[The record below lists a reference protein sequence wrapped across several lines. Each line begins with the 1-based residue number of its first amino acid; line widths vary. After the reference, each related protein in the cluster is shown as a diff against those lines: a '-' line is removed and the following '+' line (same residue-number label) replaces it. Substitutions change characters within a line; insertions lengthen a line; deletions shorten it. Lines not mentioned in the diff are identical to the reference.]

1 MDRTEGY
8 RVLGLDERSDGIEIK
23 AAYRY
28 LSKKYHPDRS
38 LDPLASARFVRVV
51 RAYKTLDLELKK
63 ERYLNTPVRS
73 TDRIKEDDVFALG
86 TTAVTASDP
95 DERRAAVRRLGFS
108 GKKAA
113 YLFLRRALSDA
124 DESVASAAVRSVA
137 DLSAYQ
143 AAGEM
148 AALWTRASSSLRRA
162 VLDAAETTGEALF
175 KPTLE
180 LASREGGLE
189 ALRARRL
196 LASSAL
202 AAARAG
208 SRSTSVRQA

>member
-8 RVLGLDERSDGIEIK
+8 RVLGLDAGSDGSELK

-38 LDPLASARFVRVV
+38 MDPLASVRFVRVV
-51 RAYKTLDLELKK
+51 KAYQALDLELKK
-63 ERYLNTPVRS
+63 ERYLNTPVRD
-73 TDRIKEDDVFALG
+73 TGRIREDDLFALG
-86 TTAVTASDP
+86 TLAVTAADP
-95 DERRAAVRRLGFS
+95 GERRAAVRRLGFS

-113 YLFLRRALSDA
+113 YVFLRRALSDK
-124 DESVASAAVRSVA
+124 DETVAAAAVRSVA

-148 AALWTRASSSLRRA
+148 AALWTRASVRLRQA

-180 LASREGGLE
+180 LASREGGLD

-202 AAARAG
+202 AAVSSAKMKSA
-208 SRSTSVRQA
+208 RQA